1 MIKIDVWME
10 EITDKLKKAFKE
22 NLIFIGLQGSYNRG
36 EAAAESDIDVVV
48 ILDKLNFE
56 DLETYT
62 KVIST
67 MPDNDKI

>member
-36 EAAAESDIDVVV
+36 EAATESDIDVVV

-56 DLETYT
+56 DLETVSYT
-62 KVIST
+62 HLTLPTIA
-67 MPDNDKI
+67 